1 MAGGDGLKRYR
12 DKRDF
17 KRSAE
22 PEGEVRRSSGA
33 RFVVQKH
40 DASQLHFDF
49 RLELDGVLKSWA
61 VTKGPSLDPSD
72 KRLAVRTEDH
82 PVDYADFEGVI
93 EEGYG
98 AGVVMIWDRGEWE
111 PEGDPEKGLDEGE
124 LKFTLNGER
133 MKGGWALVRM
143 DRASDGDQENWLL
156 IKEADDDADR
166 KRDVRRR
173 YSDSVVSGRDMDEI
187 DDEEGAR
194 LEGVRLTHPGKTMY
208 PDSGE
213 TKRDVAEHLVRMS
226 DRMLPHVKDR
236 PVSLVRCPDGAGA
249 DCFFQKHW
257 SDAMS
262 DALKTTRITER
273 SGETKDYLLAND
285 AAGLVA
291 GAQIGALEFHVWGS
305 RRDKLEK
312 PDRLVFDLDPGEG
325 ATFDDVRRAAREVR
339 ARLEADG
346 LESFA
351 LLTGGKG
358 VHVVVPLQRRQGWHG
373 VKTLAR
379 GLARAMSKAD
389 PDRYVA
395 EASKAKRTGR
405 IFIDWLRND
414 RGATAIAPFSP
425 RARTGA
431 PVATPVRW
439 DELGGVAGG
448 NAYTLA
454 NIASRLERLKSDP
467 WEGYFDVR
475 QSLTKGLIERYE
487 EA

>member
-17 KRSAE
+17 KRSPE
-22 PEGEVRRSSGA
+22 PEGGRSGKSGA

-40 DASQLHFDF
+40 DASRLHYDF

-111 PEGDPEKGLDEGE
+111 PEGDPEKALDEGE
-124 LKFTLNGER
+124 LKFTLKGER

-166 KRDVRRR
+166 ERDVRRR
-173 YSDSVVSGRDMDEI
+173 FTDSAVSGRDMDEI

-213 TKRDVAEHLVRMS
+213 TKRDVAEHLLAVAERI
-226 DRMLPHVKDR
+226 LPHVKDR
-236 PVSLVRCPDGAGA
+236 PVSLVRCPDGASE

-257 SDAMS
+257 SDAMP
-262 DALKTTRITER
+262 DALKTTRIKER
-273 SGETKDYLLAND
+273 SGETKAYLLAND
-285 AAGLVA
+285 TAGLVA
-291 GAQIGALEFHVWGS
+291 AAQVGALEFHIWAS
-305 RRDKLEK
+305 RFDTLEK
-312 PDRLVFDLDPGEG
+312 PDRLVFDLDPGEE

-339 ARLEADG
+339 DLLDAAG
-346 LESFA
+346 LASFA

-358 VHVVVPLQRRQGWHG
+358 VHVVVPLQRRQGWHEL
-373 VKTLAR
+373 KTVAR
-379 GLARAMSKAD
+379 GVARELSEAA
-389 PDRYVA
+389 PERYVA
-395 EASKAKRTGR
+395 EASKAKRKGR
-405 IFIDWLRND
+405 IFIDWLRNE

-425 RARTGA
+425 RARRAA
-431 PVATPVRW
+431 PVATPIRW
-439 DELGGVAGG
+439 DELGDVEGG

-454 NIASRLERLKSDP
+454 NIAARLKRLKSDP

-475 QSLTKGLIERYE
+475 QSLTKDLVHRYE
-487 EA
+487 D